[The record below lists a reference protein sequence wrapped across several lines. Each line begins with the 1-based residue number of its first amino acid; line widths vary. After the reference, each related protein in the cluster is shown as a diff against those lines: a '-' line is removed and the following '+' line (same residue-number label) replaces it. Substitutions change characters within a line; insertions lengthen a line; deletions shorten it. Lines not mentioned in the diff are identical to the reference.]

1 MCGRFTLRTPAA
13 EVARHFRLPD
23 VPDLDARY
31 NIAPSQDIPVIRP
44 GQERQRELV
53 FCRWGLVPFFAK
65 DPSAGRQPINAR
77 CETVATSPMFRAAIR
92 RRRCLI
98 PADGFYEWKRVGS
111 KKQPFYIRLKS
122 NEPFAFA
129 GIWERWGENDEL
141 QTCALLTTDA
151 NELMQPIHDRMPV
164 LLPPDAYELWLD
176 PEVEDITRIKHLFEP
191 YPAGEM
197 EAYAVSTDVNRP
209 THDAPDC
216 IQPADHQRELF

>member
-44 GQERQRELV
+44 GQEQQRELV

-65 DPSAGRQPINAR
+65 EPSAGRQPINAR

-111 KKQPFYIRLKS
+111 KKQPFYIRLKC

-141 QTCALLTTDA
+141 QTCAMLTTDA

-164 LLPPDAYELWLD
+164 LLPPNAYELWLD
-176 PEVEDITRIKHLFEP
+176 PEVEDVTRIKHLFEP
-191 YPAGEM
+191 YPADEM

>member
-141 QTCALLTTDA
+141 QTCAMLTTDA